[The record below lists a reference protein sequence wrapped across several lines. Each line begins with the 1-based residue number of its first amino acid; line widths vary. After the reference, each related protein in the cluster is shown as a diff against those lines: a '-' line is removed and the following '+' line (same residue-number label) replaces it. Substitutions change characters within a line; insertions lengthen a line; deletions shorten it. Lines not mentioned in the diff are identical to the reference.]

1 MKRLRTF
8 SGNRMGNSHNHI
20 STIIGLFC
28 VALWCGAANSASLED
43 ELRGVVTIRGRL
55 QAVLQGVEVAIPAR
69 EPNWTLLQAFYKER
83 KGRAVWHEGEQLNA
97 QGETLLTLLDSAL
110 TEGLEPVDYHFP
122 RLKASRHQRGQAVVL
137 ERELLLTDAFF
148 RYAGDLRGGRV
159 KAAELDP
166 LWHFDFDRAEPME
179 LLQAALSADGLS
191 GLLSDLA
198 PDSLEYKRLRQVLYD
213 YHEIESRGG
222 WKTFA
227 AVQVLRPGDRHP
239 SILLLRERLHIEGDY
254 LEPSADGDDYFNP
267 PLEAAVRRFQQRH
280 GLDVDGRVGPKTRA
294 ALNVSVGHRI
304 AQIKANMERW
314 RWLPHSLEERY
325 LLVNTAGF
333 EVTMRDQGAVVFRRR
348 TVGGKLKRETPS
360 FKSRI
365 THLVLNPQWTVPRR
379 IAVEDLLPKQ
389 LQDDNFFDSKGIA
402 VFRKGEEGDW
412 IHEDA
417 VAIDWSLY
425 HKNDFPFVLKQMP
438 GPRNSLGQIKFHMV
452 SPYAV
457 FLHDTPAK
465 GLFERP
471 SRPFSSGCVRVESA
485 SLLAARLLQGESEQ
499 ASVSALQEGID
510 SGQTMIWRL
519 KQPIPVYLAYFS
531 AWVNEDGIPQFRADV
546 YGLDAPLIQA
556 LASGERQSPSLP
568 VAGLP
573 ASSDL
578 ATR

>member
-1 MKRLRTF
+1 MEK
-8 SGNRMGNSHNHI
+8 SHNYI

-28 VALWCGAANSASLED
+28 VTLWCGTVNSASLED
-43 ELRGVVTIRGRL
+43 ELRGVAAIRERL
-55 QAVLQGVEVAIPAR
+55 QAVLQDVEVAIPAR
-69 EPNWTLLQAFYKER
+69 EPNWMLLQAFYEDR
-83 KGRAVWHEGEQLNA
+83 KGRAVWHESEHLNA
-97 QGETLLTLLDSAL
+97 QGETLLTLLGNAL
-110 TEGLEPVDYHFP
+110 TEGLEPVDYHFS
-122 RLKASRHQRGQAVVL
+122 RLKASRLLRDPAVVL

-159 KAAELDP
+159 KAADLDP
-166 LWHFDFDRAEPME
+166 LWHFNFDRAEPME

-191 GLLSDLA
+191 DLLGDLA
-198 PDSLEYKRLRQVLYD
+198 PGALEYKRLRQVLYE
-213 YHEIESRGG
+213 YHEIESKGG
-222 WKTFA
+222 WKPFP
-227 AVQVLRPGDRHP
+227 AVQILRPGDRHP
-239 SILLLRERLHIEGDY
+239 SILLLRERLRIEGDY
-254 LEPSADGDDYFNP
+254 LEPLADGDDYFNP

-294 ALNVSVGHRI
+294 ELNVSVGHRL

-333 EVTMRDQGAVVFRRR
+333 EVTMRDQGAEVFHRR
-348 TVGGKLKRETPS
+348 TVGGKLERETPS

-389 LQDDNFFDSKGIA
+389 LRDDNFFDSKGIA
-402 VFRKGEEGDW
+402 VFRKGEEGGW
-412 IHEDA
+412 IQEDA
-417 VAIDWSLY
+417 AAIDWSLY
-425 HKNDFPFVLKQMP
+425 HKNDFPFVLRQMP

-465 GLFERP
+465 GLFEQP
-471 SRPFSSGCVRVESA
+471 TRPFSSGCVRVESA
-485 SLLAARLLQGESEQ
+485 SLLATQLLQGESEQ
-499 ASVSALQEGID
+499 ASALALQEGID

-531 AWVNEDGIPQFRADV
+531 AWANEDGIPQFRADV

-556 LASGERQSPSLP
+556 LASGGNKLSSLS

-573 ASSDL
+573 LSSDSV
-578 ATR
+578 TR